1 MITDI
6 ESLIY
11 QAEAEHLTSQ
21 DLGIFKSQILYL
33 EERLQVYEQIRAQE
47 TAIFQHVANQ
57 LLHNFPQ
64 QPEDRI
70 KRALKHWLLVTRCCA
85 MAMLSNDPLYL
96 EQRILEWLPEQIA
109 AHQMQELE
117 QNLANY
123 LLIRCKKVLG
133 AESFAIIKPYL
144 EKSKTI
150 LLTAP

>member
-11 QAEAEHLTSQ
+11 QAEAEHLSSK

-47 TAIFQHVANQ
+47 AEIFQHVADQ

-64 QPEDRI
+64 QSEEKI
-70 KRALKHWLLVTRCCA
+70 KRALKHWLLVIRCCA
-85 MAMLSNDPLYL
+85 MAMLSNEPLYL

-133 AESFAIIKPYL
+133 TESFSIIQPYL
-144 EKSKTI
+144 EQSKTI
-150 LLTAP
+150 LLTSP